1 MYTRCFPHNEVR
13 GAMDKRT
20 LYACLSVLT
29 CLPYI
34 VDCLSRWCLHP
45 YLVIVY
51 ATAKLLHGDLY
62 VGGEK
67 P

>member
-1 MYTRCFPHNEVR
+1 
-13 GAMDKRT
+13 MDKRT